1 MRNFVLAKI
10 ILPAFVFTISTV
22 YPSFSFAQNDANF
35 YFFYGEGCPHCA
47 KVLPYIEQ
55 SKEKYN
61 QINFQIYEVYGNRDN
76 LIKLNDF
83 YDRYNVPPE
92 DRGVPVIFAGDNYF
106 IGDTPIIEGLEP
118 AILDYIANKPLS
130 QPEEALVEKTV
141 VENDISATVDIQ
153 KTLTLSAIIGAAVV
167 DSINPCAIAVLVIL
181 LSALLSSGDKR
192 RAIKAGLA
200 FSVSIYIA
208 YFLFGLGLFSALR
221 ISGLAFWFNKI
232 IGAAAVLI
240 GLANIKDSIWYG
252 AGGFVTEIPRRW
264 RPTLKKILHSAT
276 TPFGAFLIGFVVAL
290 FELPCTGGPY
300 FVILSLLAERATQLQ
315 AIPLLLLYNIFFIM
329 PLILITAM
337 IYFGFTSAEKA
348 EQWKERNL
356 KRLHFIA
363 GVIMIVLGLLIIFLL

>member
-1 MRNFVLAKI
+1 MRKFALAKI
-10 ILPAFVFTISTV
+10 ILPVFAFIILAV
-22 YPSFSFAQNDANF
+22 YPSCVSAQSDTDF

-55 SKEKYN
+55 LKESYS

-76 LIKLNDF
+76 LVILNNF
-83 YDRYNVPPE
+83 YDQYNVPLE
-92 DRGVPVIFAGDNYF
+92 DRGVPVIFGGGGYLV
-106 IGDTPIIEGLEP
+106 GDTPIIDGLESLIDNSTGVLP
-118 AILDYIANKPLS
+118 APVQDTSPS
-130 QPEEALVEKTV
+130 Q
-141 VENDISATVDIQ
+141 SAPVSVGDAD
-153 KTLTLSAIIGAAVV
+153 KVLTLSAIIGAAVV

-181 LSALLSSGDKR
+181 LSALLSSGDRK

-208 YFLFGLGLFSALR
+208 YFLFGMGLFSALR
-221 ISGLAFWFNKI
+221 ITGLAYWFNKI
-232 IGAAAVLI
+232 IGVVAILI

-264 RPTLKKILHSAT
+264 RPALKKILHSAT
-276 TPFGAFLIGFVVAL
+276 TPLGAFLIGFVVAL

-348 EQWKERNL
+348 EQWKEKNL

-363 GVIMIVLGLLIIFLL
+363 GVIMVVLGLLIILLL